1 MCSFSCSYCI
11 VLDSHASSIRLL
23 IVHRTTVADVLSSMY
38 VYVNVNRA
46 GRKVLL
52 ICGALGMSLFLSLM
66 AILTTLDYR
75 HQHRSA
81 PF

>member
-1 MCSFSCSYCI
+1 MPPVS
-11 VLDSHASSIRLL
+11 
-23 IVHRTTVADVLSSMY
+23 DVLLSS
-38 VYVNVNRA
+38 VNVNVNVDVDVNRA

-81 PF
+81 PL